1 MAERDREEVLDAGE
15 FGRWA
20 EEMRAALDGRRD
32 AEVPC
37 GECAACCASS
47 QFVHIEPDETET
59 LARVPKRLR
68 FPAPG
73 LPRGHVLLGY
83 DERGCCPLFVDGKCS
98 IYEVRPRTCRT
109 YDCRVF
115 PAAAIVPGSQARIAE
130 QVARWRFRYASEE
143 SRALHAQVM
152 AAAEMLSSEKP
163 ELHATAR
170 AVMAVRRAIGSG
182 SGSGG

>member
-1 MAERDREEVLDAGE
+1 MGARDREEALDAGE

-20 EEMRAALDGRRD
+20 EEMRAALDGERGAD
-32 AEVPC
+32 VPC

-47 QFVHIEPDETET
+47 QFVHIEPDEVET
-59 LARVPKRLR
+59 LARIPKRLR

-98 IYEVRPRTCRT
+98 IYAHRPRTCRT

-115 PAAAIVPGSQARIAE
+115 PAAAIVPGSQERVAE
-130 QVARWRFRYASEE
+130 QAARWRFRYASEE
-143 SRALHAQVM
+143 SRALHARM
-152 AAAEMLSSEKP
+152 KEAAELLSSENP
-163 ELHATAR
+163 ALHATAR
-170 AVMAVRRAIGSG
+170 AVMAVARTLGAKRRR
-182 SGSGG
+182 